1 MKRLSFRKFFPW
13 LAINLKS
20 VIGWAGMKSWVA
32 FAVGVRVVALGQGI
46 AGTNEKPAAMGT
58 AVQPATVTTQ
68 VVAFYFHGTIR
79 CERCLAIEKQAGE
92 VVTNRFG
99 AEVALD
105 RLTFRVVN
113 YDQPKNAHFLKDYKL
128 PCPSL
133 VLVRQKEGKDLD
145 WKLLGQTWEMV
156 EIPPKLHL
164 YIEEELRQFL
174 VPANSPASRGG
185 GTNGVTVPSIG
196 TNIASLA
203 ELSTRAAEM
212 NAVMVFLPPR
222 NAESAPSALAAINGA
237 RMTLEG
243 RFDIKIGLFTLSP
256 GGRDYDEL
264 APKTSGPAVVAIVKT
279 GVKRCVSG
287 ELTEERV
294 IDGFMAAVGAGG
306 CCPLGYPGEN
316 Q

>member
-1 MKRLSFRKFFPW
+1 M
-13 LAINLKS
+13 
-20 VIGWAGMKSWVA
+20 
-32 FAVGVRVVALGQGI
+32 ALGQGI

-58 AVQPATVTTQ
+58 ALQPATVTTQ
-68 VVAFYFHGTIR
+68 VVAFYFHGPIR

-99 AEVALD
+99 AEVALG
-105 RLTFRVVN
+105 RLTFRAVN

-156 EIPPKLHL
+156 EIPPKLYL
-164 YIEEELRQFL
+164 YIEEELRQL
-174 VPANSPASRGG
+174 LAPANSSTGRGG
-185 GTNGVTVPSIG
+185 GTTNGVTVSSIG

-203 ELSTRAAEM
+203 ELNMRAAEM
-212 NAVMVFLPPR
+212 NAVMVFLPPK
-222 NAESAPSALAAINGA
+222 NGEPAPSALAAINGA
-237 RMTLEG
+237 RTTLEG

-256 GGRDYDEL
+256 GGGDYEKL

-287 ELTEERV
+287 ELTEKRV

-306 CCPLGYPGEN
+306 CCPLGYPGEK

>member
-1 MKRLSFRKFFPW
+1 MW
-13 LAINLKS
+13 GWQLAGS
-20 VIGWAGMKSWVA
+20 
-32 FAVGVRVVALGQGI
+32 QGL
-46 AGTNEKPAAMGT
+46 AWTDGKTAAMGV
-58 AVQPATVTTQ
+58 AVQPAVMTTQ

-79 CERCLAIEKQAGE
+79 CERWLAIERQAAE

-99 AEVALD
+99 AEVALG
-105 RLTFRVVN
+105 RLTFRTVN
-113 YDQPKNAHFLKDYKL
+113 YDQPENAHFLKDYKL
-128 PCPSL
+128 PCPLL

-156 EIPPKLHL
+156 EIPPKLDL

-174 VPANSPASRGG
+174 APANCSASRSV
-185 GTNGVTVPSIG
+185 GTNGVTVPSIC

-203 ELSTRAAEM
+203 ELTTRAAEM
-212 NAVMVFLPPR
+212 NAVMVFLPPK
-222 NAESAPSALAAINGA
+222 NGDPAPSALAAINGA
-237 RMTLEG
+237 RTTLEG
-243 RFDIKIGLFTLSP
+243 RFDIKIGLFSLSP

-294 IDGFMAAVGAGG
+294 IEGFMAAVGAGG
-306 CCPLGYPGEN
+306 CCPLGYPGEK

>member
-1 MKRLSFRKFFPW
+1 MRNWF
-13 LAINLKS
+13 
-20 VIGWAGMKSWVA
+20 V
-32 FAVGVRVVALGQGI
+32 FAVGIAAVAGVQGM
-46 AGTNEKPAAMGT
+46 AGTDGKMAAMET
-58 AVQPATVTTQ
+58 TVQPMMVTTQ

-99 AEVALD
+99 ADLALD
-105 RLTFRVVN
+105 RLTFRAVN

-133 VLVRQKEGKDLD
+133 VLVKQKEGKDLD

-156 EIPPKLHL
+156 EIPPKLNL

-174 VPANSPASRGG
+174 APANSHASRGD

-203 ELSTRAAEM
+203 ELNMRAAEM
-212 NAVMVFLPPR
+212 NAVMVFLPPK
-222 NAESAPSALAAINGA
+222 NGEPAPSALAAINGA
-237 RMTLEG
+237 RTTLEG

-306 CCPLGYPGEN
+306 CCPLGYPGEK